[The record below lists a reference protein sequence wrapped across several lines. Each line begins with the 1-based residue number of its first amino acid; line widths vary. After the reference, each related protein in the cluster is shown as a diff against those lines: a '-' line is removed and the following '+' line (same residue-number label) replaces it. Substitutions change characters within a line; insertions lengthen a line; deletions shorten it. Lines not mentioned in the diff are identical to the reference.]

1 MIAFL
6 TLLAVLVIFISL
18 AFFSASMT
26 GWGLAVVLAVFF
38 MASQVPISD
47 QTLLLIGGALGL
59 VFAVLGI
66 PIIRRKAISAPLFR
80 AFCHALPLP
89 LAVSDHDLGKKGWE
103 AGLFN
108 GHPNWKQWLALPKY
122 GLSQVEQDFLN
133 QETTQLCSLWADDQH
148 VEQAQAF
155 LKAQGFLALT
165 APEASGGRGFSA
177 QAHSAVVSKIASCCG
192 AAARGWDEKAAYLYA
207 ARCLGGMKHQAKV
220 VSTLDGN
227 DNARARVAALT
238 YLVDSAQQMTT
249 LAIDHGE
256 MTEVVVAMMQ
266 SHANEL
272 ASCVLHDVRNMQ
284 SSSQPVC
291 FEGLATDFSAQQV
304 FKQGVLRLHPYL
316 FKEISAAQ
324 YSNPERALLKFDA
337 ALRDHIRFTLSN
349 AARSWVFG
357 VTGGFGLIVPGGDQ
371 TTRYYQRL
379 TRFSAAFA
387 LCTDLILLR
396 VRNTRPQHQAL
407 LMRLGEIAGLLYLA
421 AATLKRFEDEN
432 RPKTDLPLL
441 AWAMQYCLYRIQQT
455 FAALLNNLPHGM
467 TRWLLKQLIF
477 PLGKKLQPPADVLAQ
492 QVVRTF

>member
-6 TLLAVLVIFISL
+6 TLLAVLLIFISL

-47 QTLLLIGGALGL
+47 QTLLLIGGALGFI
-59 VFAVLGI
+59 FAVLGI
-66 PIIRRKAISAPLFR
+66 PIIRRKTISAPLFR
-80 AFCHALPLP
+80 IFCHALPLP
-89 LAVSDHDLGKKGWE
+89 LAVSDHDLGKNGWE

-108 GHPNWKQWLALPKY
+108 GHPNWKKWLALPKY
-122 GLSQVEQDFLN
+122 GLSQLERDFLN
-133 QETTQLCSLWADDQH
+133 QETTQLCSLWADDKDAA
-148 VEQAQAF
+148 QAQTF
-155 LKAQGFLALT
+155 LKEQGFLALS
-165 APEASGGRGFSA
+165 APEASGGRAFSA

-192 AAARGWDEKAAYLYA
+192 AATGIWDEKSPYLYA
-207 ARCLGGMKHQAKV
+207 ARCLGEMQRQVKV

-227 DNARARVAALT
+227 DNARTRVAALT
-238 YLVDSAQQMTT
+238 YLIDSAQQMTT
-249 LAIDHGE
+249 LAIDQGE
-256 MTEVVVAMMQ
+256 MTEVMVAMMQ
-266 SHANEL
+266 NHANEL

-284 SSSQPVC
+284 PQPVRL
-291 FEGLATDFSAQQV
+291 EGLATNCDAQQV

-324 YSNPERALLKFDA
+324 YTNPEWALLKFDA

-357 VTGGFGLIVPGGDQ
+357 MTGGFALIVPGGDQ

-407 LMRLGEIAGLLYLA
+407 LMRLGEISGLLYLA

-432 RPKTDLPLL
+432 RPKSDLPIL

-467 TRWLLKQLIF
+467 TRWLLKQLVF
-477 PLGKKLQPPADVLAQ
+477 PMGKTLQPPADALAQ